1 MKKIRWSRLSLISI
15 VLLFSTLTS
24 EIHHTVLKDE
34 NTQLNE
40 LRKKLQNHVK
50 LSDINEGTLV
60 RKIDDTG
67 SYEILPNLNTL
78 VNINIDGMVST
89 TTVDQ
94 VFTNTSADPIE
105 AIYVFPLPTNAAV
118 NDMKMIINDRFI
130 QGKIQE
136 KQEARETYEKAKK
149 EGKRASLTEQNRP
162 NIFTNTVANIMPGD
176 TLIVRLQFVD
186 KLHYEKGK
194 FRLNFPLVVAPRY
207 IPGREVTGYTGNGWS
222 FDTEKVPDASKITPP
237 VLPPGMRSGNTVS
250 INITLK
256 PGLNIRNI
264 HSNSHEILITN
275 AIADTYQIKLKN
287 KDEIPNRDFI
297 LEYTA
302 AKDNEPTAALFTT
315 ELDGEDYFMLMAV
328 PPIQK
333 NTQNII
339 PRNITFVIDVSG
351 SMDGQAMEQAKSGFE
366 FALDKL
372 HPEDSFN
379 IIPFSNHFNLFSSTP
394 LSANVVNIE
403 IGKNYVRN
411 LNADGGTEALGALI
425 AAMGMQQPDYLNL
438 IIFLTDG
445 GVGNESRIISTIN
458 RHLGKSRLFSVGIGS
473 APNRH
478 LLEQVSRHGK
488 GSFTYISSPSEVN
501 EKMGN
506 LIAKI
511 DNPVITDLKL
521 NILAQSEL
529 FPDPLPD
536 LFINEPVV
544 VFGKLRENYGQTGIL
559 TGRVNDKLI
568 SLDIPIFQLGGIESS
583 GIPYLWARK
592 KIDNLTTRHRL
603 GDKEAKPEI
612 IDLAIQYNLMSK
624 FTSFVAVEHKI
635 VNPKGE
641 MLSSVFPTDL
651 AKGLNFDKFF
661 SKNTSIQLAE
671 LPQTATQ
678 YPLYVLIG
686 LIFISLSLLLNIRYA
701 FAKV

>member
-1 MKKIRWSRLSLISI
+1 
-15 VLLFSTLTS
+15 
-24 EIHHTVLKDE
+24 
-34 NTQLNE
+34 Q
-40 LRKKLQNHVK
+40 
-50 LSDINEGTLV
+50 
-60 RKIDDTG
+60 
-67 SYEILPNLNTL
+67 
-78 VNINIDGMVST
+78 
-89 TTVDQ
+89 
-94 VFTNTSADPIE
+94 
-105 AIYVFPLPTNAAV
+105 
-118 NDMKMIINDRFI
+118 
-130 QGKIQE
+130 
-136 KQEARETYEKAKK
+136 
-149 EGKRASLTEQNRP
+149 
-162 NIFTNTVANIMPGD
+162 
-176 TLIVRLQFVD
+176 
-186 KLHYEKGK
+186 
-194 FRLNFPLVVAPRY
+194 
-207 IPGREVTGYTGNGWS
+207 
-222 FDTEKVPDASKITPP
+222 
-237 VLPPGMRSGNTVS
+237 
-250 INITLK
+250 
-256 PGLNIRNI
+256 
-264 HSNSHEILITN
+264 
-275 AIADTYQIKLKN
+275 
-287 KDEIPNRDFI
+287 
-297 LEYTA
+297 
-302 AKDNEPTAALFTT
+302 
-315 ELDGEDYFMLMAV
+315 
-328 PPIQK
+328 
-333 NTQNII
+333 
-339 PRNITFVIDVSG
+339 
-351 SMDGQAMEQAKSGFE
+351 
-366 FALDKL
+366 
-372 HPEDSFN
+372 
-379 IIPFSNHFNLFSSTP
+379 
-394 LSANVVNIE
+394 SANVKNIE
-403 IGKNYVRN
+403 SGKNYVQN

-445 GVGNESRIISTIN
+445 SVGNESRIISTIN

-568 SLDIPIFQLGGIESS
+568 SLDIPVFQLGGIENS

-592 KIDNLTTRHRL
+592 KIDNLTTKHRL

-686 LIFISLSLLLNIRYA
+686 LILISLSLLINIRYV